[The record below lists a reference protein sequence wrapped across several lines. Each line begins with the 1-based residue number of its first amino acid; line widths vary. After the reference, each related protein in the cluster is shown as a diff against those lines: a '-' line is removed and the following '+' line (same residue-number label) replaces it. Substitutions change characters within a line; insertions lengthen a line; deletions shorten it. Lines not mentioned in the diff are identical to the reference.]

1 MAAATRTIAVVAREI
16 ILNSLMKGVI
26 SEEIALS
33 SSEATIGIP
42 LMREILTGV
51 VQSIAVCTYP

>member
-1 MAAATRTIAVVAREI
+1 MAAATRITAVVAREI
-16 ILNSLMKGVI
+16 ILNSLIKGVI

-51 VQSIAVCTYP
+51 VQSTYPWH